1 MSKGKNLEISK
12 SILTNISNNA
22 KFCKRWYMR
31 VLQIGI
37 GHILG
42 YVCKHSAMADG
53 SRAARGHWGW
63 PRWGCMGA
71 SHKGRPWIRPMM
83 SVVWVMYTRMYN
95 RTPSCSCRDR
105 WRAPPRR
112 GDLGAS
118 DATRGCP
125 SNMNCRWSP
134 RLQIGR
140 HNHYLADRSHR
151 GCWGRGC
158 GGQRGLSSII

>member
-1 MSKGKNLEISK
+1 
-12 SILTNISNNA
+12 
-22 KFCKRWYMR
+22 MR
-31 VLQIGI
+31 ILQIGI
-37 GHILG
+37 GHNLG

-53 SRAARGHWGW
+53 SRAARGHRGR
-63 PRWGCMGA
+63 PRGGCMGA

-95 RTPSCSCRDR
+95 RTPSCSCRDWWGWATPR
-105 WRAPPRR
+105 GTPRR

-118 DATRGCP
+118 SPPTRGCP
-125 SNMNCRWSP
+125 SNMNCCWSP

-140 HNHYLADRSHR
+140 HNHYLADWGHR
-151 GCWGRGC
+151 GCWGCGC